1 MVAGRILVIDDEP
14 SMREFLCIC
23 LQRVGHTVRACP
35 GGREGL
41 AEYDAGEYDV
51 VLTDLRMQGMS
62 GLEVLEAVRKR
73 ARLTEVVLIT
83 AYATTETAIAAMK
96 SGAYDYLTKPF
107 KIDEVTVV
115 VERALEKVGLVRD
128 NTVLR
133 DELAKSFRLDQLV
146 GRSQMMQRLFEL
158 VRRAAPTRSNVLVLG
173 ESGTGKELVARGIH
187 HLSGRADKSFV
198 AVNCGAIPET
208 LLESELFGHT
218 RGAFTGASQSRAG
231 LFEMAQGGTL
241 FLDEIGEVSAAL
253 QVKLLRVLQER
264 KLRPIGGSSEIDLDV
279 RVIAATNR
287 DLELEVQQ
295 GTFRQDLFYRLNV
308 IQVRVPPLRARP
320 EDMPLL
326 VEHFVRRF
334 CAEARRPPMTVD
346 PAVLARLREHDF
358 PGNVRELENLI
369 ERAVALAPSER
380 LTLDLLPDLH
390 SGKGLPPAAAMRIPT
405 EGVDLEG
412 ILGQVEREL
421 LREALEKAGGVRKE
435 AARLLGVTF
444 RSLRYRLAKHG
455 IADAGDE
462 EAG

>member
-1 MVAGRILVIDDEP
+1 MPGRILVIDDEP

-23 LQRVGHTVRACP
+23 LQRAGHQVRACP

-51 VLTDLRMQGMS
+51 VLTDLRMQGMT
-62 GLEVLEAVRKR
+62 GLDVLEAVRKR

-128 NTVLR
+128 NTLLR
-133 DELAKSFRLDQLV
+133 DELAKSTRLDQLV
-146 GRSQMMQRLFEL
+146 GRSQGMQRLFEL

-187 HLSGRADKSFV
+187 HLSGRSDRGFV

-218 RGAFTGASQSRAG
+218 RGAFTGASQRRAG

-241 FLDEIGEVSAAL
+241 FLDEIGEVSSAL

-264 KLRPIGGSSEIDLDV
+264 KLRPVGGDSEIDLDV

-287 DLELEVQQ
+287 DLETEVEQ
-295 GTFRQDLFYRLNV
+295 GHFRQDLFYRLNV

-320 EDMPLL
+320 EDVPFL
-326 VEHFVRRF
+326 VDHFMRRF
-334 CAEARRPPMTVD
+334 CAEARRPPLVVEA
-346 PAVLARLREHDF
+346 AVLARLREHDF

-369 ERAVALAPSER
+369 ERAIALAPTDR
-380 LTLDLLPDLH
+380 LTLDLLPDLR
-390 SGKGLPPAAAMRIPT
+390 SGRALPAGAVTRIPD

-412 ILGQVEREL
+412 ILGEVERDL
-421 LREALEKAGGVRKE
+421 LRQALEKTGGVRKQ

-455 IADAGDE
+455 IADADDE
-462 EAG
+462 EG